1 VHGLNKVRSQ
11 VSNQIDSVTILSDD
25 ILLYEYSQENWQKME
40 LTAMKKQKEE
50 EEKGSDVD

>member
-1 VHGLNKVRSQ
+1 VRSQ